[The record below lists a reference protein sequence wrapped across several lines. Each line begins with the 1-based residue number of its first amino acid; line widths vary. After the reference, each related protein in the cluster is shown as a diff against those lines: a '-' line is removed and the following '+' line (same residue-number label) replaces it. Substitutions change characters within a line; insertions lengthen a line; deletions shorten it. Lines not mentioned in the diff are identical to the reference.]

1 MYYVPGAILSMFYIY
16 IYIYIYI
23 YKFNSHNYT
32 REKVVLTHF
41 MNEETKAV

>member
-1 MYYVPGAILSMFYIY
+1 MYYVPGAILSMF
-16 IYIYIYI
+16 YIYIYI

>member
-1 MYYVPGAILSMFYIY
+1 MKYVLCARSNFKHVL
-16 IYIYIYI
+16 YIYI
-23 YKFNSHNYT
+23 YKFNAHNYT